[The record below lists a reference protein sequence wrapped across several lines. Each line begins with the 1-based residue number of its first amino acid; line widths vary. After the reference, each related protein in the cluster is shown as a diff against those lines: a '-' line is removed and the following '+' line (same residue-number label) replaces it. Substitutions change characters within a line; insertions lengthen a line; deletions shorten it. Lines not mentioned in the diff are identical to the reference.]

1 MTARAPDAD
10 RLNHLRYA
18 VIPYYVQGVRA
29 GISALDLSAKHDP
42 LTPLELH
49 LDGVEAPVYST
60 ILTAHTQTAS
70 SIAALYSRLLLEFL
84 GLKSTGKPSALVT
97 IQGRKNGDIGIE
109 HYVRDDDS
117 ALSKLDPSCVDY
129 FADSSNVERAWIVT
143 CDFAGQRLAHV
154 TDDYKLDGLD
164 VTPMLRRTFETIP
177 ELVSHAFF
185 AVANTQAMRAPPR
198 DDFGL

>member
-1 MTARAPDAD
+1 MIVRVLDAD

-18 VIPYYVQGVRA
+18 VIPYYVQNVRA
-29 GISALDLSAKHDP
+29 GLSALNLSGKHDP

-60 ILTAHTQTAS
+60 ILTVHTQTAS

-84 GLKSTGKPSALVT
+84 GLKSTGKPSTLAT
-97 IQGRKNGDIGIE
+97 IQGRKNGDVGIE
-109 HYVRDDDS
+109 HYVRDDGS
-117 ALSKLDPSCVDY
+117 ALSKLDPSCVHH
-129 FADSSNVERAWIVT
+129 FTNSSDVERAWVVT

-164 VTPMLRRTFETIP
+164 ATPMLRRTFETIP
-177 ELVSHAFF
+177 HLVSRTFF
-185 AVANTQAMRAPPR
+185 DVANTPATRGSP
-198 DDFGL
+198 L